1 MRTAISRGKR
11 LLPTAPWWALPVLTV
26 AFLWKIVLTGRIL
39 AGVDVFTYFY
49 PYRAF
54 LTQAIRNG
62 RLPLWNPYLFLGA
75 PFFADSQAGVL
86 YPLNVMLTWLP
97 VPYQVSATIAIH
109 IALAGLFAYL
119 FTRRSLRLGCVAAF
133 TASAVFA
140 FGGFLLAQ
148 AEHVNQLSISAY
160 LPLMLYLVDSTRE
173 RIQAA
178 ERPRAAARV
187 AFWPASALAGVVALC
202 VLAGHAQSLYI
213 CLAAAALYTLWPALT
228 GWVRSDRSQRRTL
241 AARSGLALLAL
252 AVVAAFGLVLAAVQ
266 VLPTLELS
274 RLSLRGGGM
283 TYREAV
289 SFSLRPRLLL
299 TALFPQYRAGIFSEY
314 VAYVGIFGMALA
326 IVGFWRSPDRGK
338 ARVLGLMLGVGL
350 LLALGGF
357 NPLYYALYRIVPG
370 FDLFRVP
377 ARWMLLYHT
386 AMAMLAG
393 MGVQTLM
400 HPDASGRP
408 RWKPV
413 IRTALALVAFFGVG
427 TIWMERPTAWSVAV
441 WAACAVLAALLIA
454 AASQFRRWARAATA
468 LLVTAVICELFAAS
482 RTLAVNRP
490 TAPQAYTSMRPSVA
504 HLLADADRG
513 RMLSLS
519 DLIFDPGDLGEIR
532 AIYGPYLAG
541 DTPYMDA
548 VNEAIYDYVV
558 ATKQKEILVPNLPM
572 IYGIASLDGYGGGI
586 LPLRGYYEL
595 ERLFLPADRL
605 SRDGR
610 LREGLT
616 EIPDGRL
623 LGAFGVKY
631 IIADKAYDIWRDG
644 VYYDL
649 SHRAALQPGQSAK
662 ATPGLG
668 EDFPA
673 DAVGVVSYLDGM
685 ASLPD
690 GTPVAKI
697 LLEFA
702 DGGQQWLT
710 LAAGRDTAEGRYG
723 SHVAHAR
730 ARNVTAL
737 RDDPDTTCYLTTL
750 PLDGTR
756 RIRRME
762 VTSTAP
768 DGTLVIRGASLIN
781 RATGTHWP
789 VVMSTSGRF
798 ELVHSGDVKIYRNL
812 DAKPRLYVAFRAFP
826 VADSQEAIDR
836 LLSGQVDA
844 QSAIAVESGQPLE
857 GSGAAE
863 VILLADEAH
872 RVAARVHLDAPGYLV
887 LSDADYPGWHA
898 TVDGTP
904 APIRRA
910 NGFVRAVYLDAGEHT
925 VEFAFAPQSL
935 RVGAAC
941 SAAALALWA
950 AAAIAFAVLRLQ
962 PVASWDTISPP
973 CNPAKPDGGHPSK
986 GAGLAYVRNLR
997 HHPGPRRG
1005 HRDDPC

>member
-1 MRTAISRGKR
+1 MRRAIARGKR
-11 LLPTAPWWALPVLTV
+11 LLRAWPLWTLLALTV

-54 LTQAIRNG
+54 LSQAIREG
-62 RLPLWNPYLFLGA
+62 RFPLWNPYLFLGA
-75 PFFADSQAGVL
+75 PFFADSQAGAL
-86 YPLNVMLTWLP
+86 YPFNLILAWLP
-97 VPYQVSATIAIH
+97 VPYQVSAAIAVH

-119 FTRRSLRLGCVAAF
+119 LARRSLGLGRAGAF

-140 FGGFLLAQ
+140 LGGFLLAQ

-160 LPLMLYLVDSTRE
+160 LPLMLYLWDRFRE
-173 RIQAA
+173 RSAGVGALRGIKA
-178 ERPRAAARV
+178 

-202 VLAGHAQSLYI
+202 VLAGHVQSLYI
-213 CLAAAALYTLWPALT
+213 CLVAAAVYALWPALA
-228 GWVRSDRSQRRTL
+228 GWATADRRGRRALVTR
-241 AARSGLALLAL
+241 AGLALAAL

-266 VLPTLELS
+266 VLPTVELS

-299 TALFPQYRAGIFSEY
+299 TALLPQYRAGVFSEY
-314 VAYVGIFGMALA
+314 IAYVGIFGMALA
-326 IVGFWRSPDRGK
+326 LVGFWRSPDRGK
-338 ARVLGLMLGVGL
+338 ARVFGLMAGVGV

-357 NPLYYALYRIVPG
+357 NPLYYVLYRLVPG

-386 AMAMLAG
+386 GAAMLAG
-393 MGVQTLM
+393 MGVQALL
-400 HPDASGRP
+400 HPHEGDRLAL

-413 IRTALALVAFFGVG
+413 VWTAAGVVALVGVG
-427 TIWMERPTAWSVAV
+427 AVWMERPGARVAV
-441 WAACAVLAALLIA
+441 VWALCAALAAALVA
-454 AASQFRRWARAATA
+454 AVRIRRWTRP
-468 LLVTAVICELFAAS
+468 VTAVLVIAVLCELFAAS
-482 RTLAVNRP
+482 RSLAVNRP

-504 HLLADADRG
+504 HLLADPDRG

-519 DLIFDPGDLGEIR
+519 DLIFDPGDLAEIR
-532 AIYGPYLAG
+532 AIYGLYLAG
-541 DTPYMDA
+541 DTPYMD
-548 VNEAIYDYVV
+548 VLNQAIYDYVV

-572 IYGIASLDGYGGGI
+572 VYGIASVDGYGGGI

-595 ERLFLPADRL
+595 ERLFLPSDRL

-649 SHRAALQPGQSAK
+649 SHRAAFQPGQRAEG
-662 ATPGLG
+662 TLGLG
-668 EDFPA
+668 ADFPA
-673 DAVGVVSYLDGM
+673 DALGVVSYLDGM
-685 ASLPD
+685 ADVPD
-690 GTPVAKI
+690 GTPVGEV

-702 DGGQQWLT
+702 DGGQQRLT

-723 SHVAHAR
+723 PHVAHAR
-730 ARNVTAL
+730 ARNVTGV
-737 RDDPDTTCYLTTL
+737 RDDPDTACYLTVL

-756 RIRRME
+756 RIRRLE
-762 VTSTAP
+762 ITQTAP
-768 DGTLVIRGASLIN
+768 EGTLVIRGASLIN

-789 VVMSTSGRF
+789 VVVSTAGRF

-812 DAKPRLYVAFRAFP
+812 DAKPRLYVAFRAVP
-826 VADSQEAIDR
+826 AASSQDAIDR
-836 LLSGQVDA
+836 LLNGEVDA
-844 QSAIAVESGQPLE
+844 QTAIAVEGGQALDGE
-857 GSGAAE
+857 GTAD
-863 VILLADEAH
+863 ITLLADEAE
-872 RVAARVHLDAPGYLV
+872 RVAARVRLDAPGYLV
-887 LSDADYPGWHA
+887 LSDTHYPGWRA
-898 TVDGTP
+898 TVDGEP
-904 APIRRA
+904 ALILRA
-910 NGFVRAVYLDAGEHT
+910 NGFVRAVFLPAGEHT

-935 RVGAAC
+935 ILGAAC
-941 SAAALALWA
+941 SGAALAVWL
-950 AAAIAFAVLRLQ
+950 AAAIA
-962 PVASWDTISPP
+962 VAAS
-973 CNPAKPDGGHPSK
+973 
-986 GAGLAYVRNLR
+986 
-997 HHPGPRRG
+997 RRA
-1005 HRDDPC
+1005 